1 MVSRYLKFYS
11 SKEGM
16 IIDFYMMVKK
26 KNESLIVKWYF
37 FVLELGQKQYMVV
50 LPRMITDFK

>member
-1 MVSRYLKFYS
+1 MLLRYLKFYS

-26 KNESLIVKWYF
+26 NESLIVKWYF
-37 FVLELGQKQYMVV
+37 FVLELGQKQYTVV